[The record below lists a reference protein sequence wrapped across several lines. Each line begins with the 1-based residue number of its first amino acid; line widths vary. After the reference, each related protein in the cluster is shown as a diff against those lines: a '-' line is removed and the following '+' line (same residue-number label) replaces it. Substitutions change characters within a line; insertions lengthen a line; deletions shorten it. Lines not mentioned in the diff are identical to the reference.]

1 MGRIKMQI
9 LSSGGRLC
17 FEDVFLFLL
26 FDLERSLDGLYFVD
40 VMKKDNVFA
49 HSKINTCTRCLL

>member
-1 MGRIKMQI
+1 MQI

-49 HSKINTCTRCLL
+49 HSKINTRTRCLL